1 MSNDNQAEMTF
12 WDHLEVLRGCLF
24 RILGATLLF
33 SVLGFVFKHQLFAA
47 VLAPCREGFITYKL
61 LGAAP
66 YNVELI
72 NTQLTEQFFVH
83 MKMALMVGLLCA
95 SPYIIFVLYQFIAP
109 ALYDEEKRHSMPILL
124 ASYIMFMLG
133 VAMNYLILYPVTL
146 RFLTT
151 YNVSPDV
158 HSMLSLSSYT
168 DTLLILSLVFG
179 VVFEIP
185 VISLLMARLGVL
197 HSDFMKKYR
206 KEAVIVI
213 LVLAAFIT
221 PTSDIFTLL
230 IVSLP
235 IYILFEISIF
245 LVKGQ
250 ERRKREKALREDE

>member
-1 MSNDNQAEMTF
+1 MQF
-12 WDHLEVLRGCLF
+12 
-24 RILGATLLF
+24 
-33 SVLGFVFKHQLFAA
+33 QL
-47 VLAPCREGFITYKL
+47 I
-61 LGAAP
+61 
-66 YNVELI
+66 
-72 NTQLTEQFFVH
+72 
-83 MKMALMVGLLCA
+83 
-95 SPYIIFVLYQFIAP
+95 
-109 ALYDEEKRHSMPILL
+109 
-124 ASYIMFMLG
+124 
-133 VAMNYLILYPVTL
+133 YLILYPVTL

-235 IYILFEISIF
+235 IYILFEVSIF